1 MAGDLTRQGDTAGRG
16 RAPGK
21 RNPLH
26 NAPVQP
32 RLAPCFFCYDEKGSN
47 MTSVGVRRSRRLGRG
62 GIRRLVPLAA
72 VATAGALLL
81 SACGGSGS
89 DSGGNSKSLT
99 FWISTVPGQDAGWKK
114 MVAQYK
120 KETGVDVK
128 LVNIP
133 YDGYAPKLRN
143 AAQANS
149 LPDVATVPALDP
161 IWSNKLIDLSD
172 IANNK
177 SNKINANF
185 LAKDSSGKVLAIPSD
200 VTASGMFIN
209 KTLFEKAGVA
219 VPTSPQDTWTW
230 TDFIKAADEVRE
242 KTKAKYSLTFDQ
254 SPSRLRAMVYE
265 MGGKYV
271 HADSSGKF
279 SVDAA
284 TKKAVDYFVGLNDDK
299 TMPKSVWT
307 SGADP
312 SAMFQSGDV
321 VAYWSGVWQVP
332 AFAESIKKFE
342 WASVPTPAQPVQASD
357 VNSGGMTVGFNNNAD
372 AATAATKFLTWLYE
386 PAHYQAL
393 CEASGFLPVESGL
406 NPKYPFK
413 SEAAQAAFKLYNE
426 SIPLYDP
433 ISGYFNSA
441 QTNWVLKGK
450 SLTEDPT
457 KTELGKAINGQQ
469 SADKALENIVAGYN
483 QQVGG

>member
-1 MAGDLTRQGDTAGRG
+1 
-16 RAPGK
+16 
-21 RNPLH
+21 
-26 NAPVQP
+26 
-32 RLAPCFFCYDEKGSN
+32 
-47 MTSVGVRRSRRLGRG
+47 MTTVGVRRSSRLGRG
-62 GIRRLVPLAA
+62 GMRRLVPLAA

-81 SACGGSGS
+81 SACGGGS
-89 DSGGNSKSLT
+89 DSGGTSKSLT

-133 YDGYAPKLRN
+133 YEGYTTKLNN

-149 LPDVATVPALDP
+149 LPDVAAVPALDP
-161 IWSNKLIDLSD
+161 IWSSKLLDLSS

-177 SNKINANF
+177 TNNINANF

-209 KTLFEKAGVA
+209 KSLFEKAGVA
-219 VPTSPQDTWTW
+219 FPTSPQKTWTW
-230 TDFIKAADEVRE
+230 DDFIKAANTVRE

-265 MGGKYV
+265 MGGQYV
-271 HADSSGKF
+271 HADDSGKF

-284 TKKAVDYFVGLNDDK
+284 TKKAVNYFVGLNDDK

-332 AFAESIKKFE
+332 AFAESVKKFE

-357 VNSGGMTVGFNNNAD
+357 VNSGGLTVGFNNNAD
-372 AATAATKFLTWLYE
+372 AADAATKFLSWQFE

-406 NPKYPFK
+406 TPKYPFK
-413 SEAAQAAFKLYNE
+413 SEAAQAAYRLYNE
-426 SIPLYDP
+426 SIPLYAP
-433 ISGYFNSA
+433 ISGYFGTA
-441 QTNWVLKGK
+441 QTDWVLKGK
-450 SLTEDPT
+450 TLTEDPT

-469 SADKALENIVAGYN
+469 SADKALDNIVAGYN

>member
-1 MAGDLTRQGDTAGRG
+1 MI
-16 RAPGK
+16 
-21 RNPLH
+21 
-26 NAPVQP
+26 
-32 RLAPCFFCYDEKGSN
+32 
-47 MTSVGVRRSRRLGRG
+47 SVGVRRSRRLGRG
-62 GIRRLVPLAA
+62 GIRRVVPLAA

-81 SACGGSGS
+81 SACGGSESG
-89 DSGGNSKSLT
+89 SGGTSKSLT

-120 KETGVDVK
+120 KEAGVSIK

-133 YDGYAPKLRN
+133 YEGYTTKLRN
-143 AAQANS
+143 SAQANS
-149 LPDVATVPALDP
+149 LPDVAAVPALDP
-161 IWSNKLIDLSD
+161 IWSNKLLDLSS
-172 IANNK
+172 IANDK
-177 SNKINANF
+177 SNNINANF
-185 LAKDSSGKVLAIPSD
+185 LAKDSSGKVLSIPSD

-209 KTLFEKAGVA
+209 KTLFEKAGVSF
-219 VPTSPQDTWTW
+219 PTSPQKTWTW
-230 TDFIKAADEVRE
+230 TEFLKAADEVRE

-265 MGGKYV
+265 LGGKYV

-284 TKKAVDYFVGLNDDK
+284 TRKAVKRFVEMNDDK

-321 VAYWSGVWQVP
+321 VAYWSGVWQVA

-342 WASVPTPAQPVQASD
+342 WASVPTPAEPVQASD
-357 VNSGGMTVGFNNNAD
+357 VNSGGMVVGFNNNGD
-372 AATAATKFLTWLYE
+372 AATATNKFISWLYKPDNYRE
-386 PAHYQAL
+386 L

-406 NPKYPFK
+406 NPQYPFK

-426 SIPLYDP
+426 SIPLYAP
-433 ISGYFNSA
+433 ISGYFNTA

-450 SLTEDPT
+450 SLADDPT

-469 SADKALENIVAGYN
+469 PVDKALDNIVDGYN

>member
-1 MAGDLTRQGDTAGRG
+1 
-16 RAPGK
+16 
-21 RNPLH
+21 
-26 NAPVQP
+26 
-32 RLAPCFFCYDEKGSN
+32 
-47 MTSVGVRRSRRLGRG
+47 MTIVGVRRSRRLGRG
-62 GIRRLVPLAA
+62 GIRRLAPLAA

-81 SACGGSGS
+81 SACGSDGS
-89 DSGGNSKSLT
+89 SGGTSKSLT

-114 MVAQYK
+114 LVAQYK
-120 KETGVDVK
+120 KEAGVDVK

-133 YDGYAPKLRN
+133 YDGYTTKLKN

-149 LPDVATVPALDP
+149 LPDVAAVPALDP
-161 IWSNKLIDLSD
+161 IWSAKLIDLSS
-172 IANNK
+172 IANDK
-177 SNKINANF
+177 TNKINANF
-185 LAKDSSGKVLAIPSD
+185 LAKDSSGKVLSIPSD

-209 KTLFEKAGVA
+209 KSLFEKAKVPF
-219 VPTSPQDTWTW
+219 PTSPSKTWTW
-230 TDFIKAADEVRE
+230 TEFIAAANKVRE
-242 KTKAKYSLTFDQ
+242 KTGAKYSLTFDQ

-279 SVDAA
+279 SVDEP
-284 TKKAVDYFVGLNDDK
+284 TKKAVNYFVGLNDDK

-321 VAYWSGVWQVP
+321 VAFWSGVWQV
-332 AFAESIKKFE
+332 ANFADGIKKFD

-357 VNSGGMTVGFNNNAD
+357 VNSGGMMVGFNNNGD
-372 AATAATKFLTWLYE
+372 AAAAATKFMSWLYE
-386 PAHYQAL
+386 PDHYREL
-393 CEASGFLPVESGL
+393 CETSGFLPVESGL
-406 NPKYPFK
+406 NPKYPFT

-426 SIPLYDP
+426 EIPLYAP
-433 ISGYFNSA
+433 ISGYFNGA

-483 QQVGG
+483 QQVGGGS

>member
-1 MAGDLTRQGDTAGRG
+1 
-16 RAPGK
+16 
-21 RNPLH
+21 
-26 NAPVQP
+26 
-32 RLAPCFFCYDEKGSN
+32 
-47 MTSVGVRRSRRLGRG
+47 MTNVGVRRSRRLGG
-62 GIRRLVPLAA
+62 GIGRLVPLAA

-81 SACGGSGS
+81 SACGSGS
-89 DSGGNSKSLT
+89 DSGGTSKSLT

-120 KETGVDVK
+120 KETGVSVK

-133 YDGYAPKLRN
+133 YDGYATKLHN

-149 LPDVATVPALDP
+149 LPDVAAVPALDP
-161 IWSNKLIDLSD
+161 IWSSKLIDLSS

-177 SNKINANF
+177 TNKINANF
-185 LAKDSSGKVLAIPSD
+185 LAKDSSGRVLSIPSD
-200 VTASGMFIN
+200 VTASGLYIN
-209 KTLFEKAGVA
+209 KSLFEKAGVSF
-219 VPTSPQDTWTW
+219 PTSPRNTWTW

-265 MGGKYV
+265 MGGQYV
-271 HADSSGKF
+271 HADDSGKF
-279 SVDAA
+279 SVDDA
-284 TKKAVDYFVGLNDDK
+284 TKKAVNTFVGWNDDK

-372 AATAATKFLTWLYE
+372 ASAAATKFLSWLYE

-426 SIPLYDP
+426 SIPLYAP
-433 ISGYFNSA
+433 ISGYFNGA

>member
-1 MAGDLTRQGDTAGRG
+1 LLLQR
-16 RAPGK
+16 P
-21 RNPLH
+21 
-26 NAPVQP
+26 
-32 RLAPCFFCYDEKGSN
+32 APCSVRYDEKGSK

-62 GIRRLVPLAA
+62 IRRVVPLAA

-81 SACGGSGS
+81 SACGSGSGS
-89 DSGGNSKSLT
+89 SGGNSKSLT

-114 MVAQYK
+114 LVAQYK
-120 KETGVDVK
+120 KEKGVSVK

-133 YDGYAPKLRN
+133 YDGYTTKLHN
-143 AAQANS
+143 GAQANS
-149 LPDVATVPALDP
+149 LPDVAAVPALDP
-161 IWSNKLIDLSD
+161 IWSSKLIDLSS

-177 SNKINANF
+177 SNSINANF
-185 LAKDSSGKVLAIPSD
+185 LAKDSSGKVLSIPSD
-200 VTASGMFIN
+200 VTASGLFIN
-209 KTLFEKAGVA
+209 KSLFEKAK
-219 VPTSPQDTWTW
+219 VPFPASPDKTWTW
-230 TDFIKAADEVRE
+230 DDFIKAANKVRE
-242 KTKAKYSLTFDQ
+242 KTGVKYSLTFDQ

-284 TKKAVDYFVGLNDDK
+284 TKKAVNTFVGWNDNK

-321 VAYWSGVWQVP
+321 VAYWSGVWQVA
-332 AFAESIKKFE
+332 AFSDSIKKFD

-357 VNSGGMTVGFNNNAD
+357 VNAGGMMVGFNNNGD
-372 AATAATKFLTWLYE
+372 AATAAKKFLSWVYE
-386 PAHYQAL
+386 PDHYREL
-393 CEASGFLPVESGL
+393 CEASGFLPVENGL
-406 NPKYPFK
+406 NPKYPFT

-426 SIPLYDP
+426 EIPLYAP
-433 ISGYFNSA
+433 ISGYFNTA
-441 QTNWVLKGK
+441 QTDWVLKGK
-450 SLTEDPT
+450 SLTTDPT

-469 SADKALENIVAGYN
+469 SADKALQNIVDGYN
-483 QQVGG
+483 QQVGGAS

>member
-1 MAGDLTRQGDTAGRG
+1 MI
-16 RAPGK
+16 
-21 RNPLH
+21 
-26 NAPVQP
+26 
-32 RLAPCFFCYDEKGSN
+32 
-47 MTSVGVRRSRRLGRG
+47 SVGVRRSRRLGRG
-62 GIRRLVPLAA
+62 GVRRVVPLAA
-72 VATAGALLL
+72 AATAGALLL
-81 SACGGSGS
+81 SACGSGSGS
-89 DSGGNSKSLT
+89 GGSEKSLT

-120 KETGVDVK
+120 KEAGVSVK

-133 YDGYAPKLRN
+133 YDGYPAKLHN

-149 LPDVATVPALDP
+149 LPDVAAVPALDP
-161 IWSNKLIDLSD
+161 IWANKLIDLSS
-172 IANNK
+172 IANDK
-177 SNKINANF
+177 SYRINANF
-185 LAKDSSGKVLAIPSD
+185 VAKDPSGKVLSIPSD
-200 VTASGMFIN
+200 ITASGLFVN
-209 KTLFEKAGVA
+209 KSLFEKAGVA
-219 VPTSPQDTWTW
+219 FPSSPEKTWTW
-230 TDFIKAADEVRE
+230 TEFIKAADKVRD
-242 KTKAKYSLTFDQ
+242 KTGAKYSLTFDQ

-265 MGGKYV
+265 LGGKYV
-271 HADSSGKF
+271 HADSSGTF

-284 TKKAVDYFVGLNDDK
+284 TRKAVKRFVGLNDDK

-342 WASVPTPAQPVQASD
+342 WASVPTPAEPVQASD
-357 VNSGGMTVGFNNNAD
+357 VNSGGMMVGFNNNE
-372 AATAATKFLTWLYE
+372 AAAGAAKKFMSWLYE
-386 PAHYQAL
+386 PDHYREL

-406 NPKYPFK
+406 NPKYPFT

-426 SIPLYDP
+426 EIPLYAP
-433 ISGYFNSA
+433 ISGYFNTA

-457 KTELGKAINGQQ
+457 KTEIGKAINGQQ
-469 SADKALENIVAGYN
+469 SVDKALDNIVAGYN
-483 QQVGG
+483 QQVGGGS

>member
-1 MAGDLTRQGDTAGRG
+1 
-16 RAPGK
+16 
-21 RNPLH
+21 
-26 NAPVQP
+26 
-32 RLAPCFFCYDEKGSN
+32 
-47 MTSVGVRRSRRLGRG
+47 MTTVGVRRSRRLGRG
-62 GIRRLVPLAA
+62 AIGRLVPLAA

-81 SACGGSGS
+81 SACGSGS
-89 DSGGNSKSLT
+89 DSGGTSKSLT

-114 MVAQYK
+114 MVAQYE
-120 KETGVDVK
+120 KETGVKVK

-133 YDGYAPKLRN
+133 YDGYTTKLHN

-177 SNKINANF
+177 TNKINANF
-185 LAKDSSGKVLAIPSD
+185 VAKDSSGKVLSIPSD

-209 KTLFEKAGVA
+209 KSLFEKAGVSF
-219 VPTSPQDTWTW
+219 PTSPSKTWTW
-230 TDFIKAADEVRE
+230 KEFIAAANKVRE
-242 KTKAKYSLTFDQ
+242 KTGAKYSLTFDQ

-271 HADSSGKF
+271 HADDSGKF

-284 TKKAVDYFVGLNDDK
+284 TKKAVNTFVGWNDDK

-332 AFAESIKKFE
+332 AFAESIKKFD

-372 AATAATKFLTWLYE
+372 AATAAQKFLSWLYE

-393 CEASGFLPVESGL
+393 CEASGFLPVETGL
-406 NPKYPFK
+406 TPKYPFK

-483 QQVGG
+483 QQVGGAS

>member
-1 MAGDLTRQGDTAGRG
+1 MI
-16 RAPGK
+16 
-21 RNPLH
+21 
-26 NAPVQP
+26 
-32 RLAPCFFCYDEKGSN
+32 
-47 MTSVGVRRSRRLGRG
+47 SVGVRRSRRLGSG
-62 GIRRLVPLAA
+62 GIRRVIPLAA

-81 SACGGSGS
+81 SACGSGSG
-89 DSGGNSKSLT
+89 SGGNSKSLT

-114 MVAQYK
+114 VVAQYK
-120 KETGVDVK
+120 KEAGVSVK

-133 YDGYAPKLRN
+133 YDGYATKLHN

-149 LPDVATVPALDP
+149 LPDVAAVPALDP
-161 IWSNKLIDLSD
+161 IWSNKLIDLSS
-172 IANNK
+172 IANKK

-185 LAKDSSGKVLAIPSD
+185 LAKDSSGKVLSIPSD
-200 VTASGMFIN
+200 VTASGLFIN
-209 KTLFEKAGVA
+209 KTLFKKAGVSF
-219 VPTSPQDTWTW
+219 PSSPQKTWTW
-230 TDFIKAADEVRE
+230 TDFIKAADKVRE
-242 KTKAKYSLTFDQ
+242 KTGAKYSLTFDQ

-265 MGGKYV
+265 LGGKYV

-284 TKKAVDYFVGLNDDK
+284 TKKAVNYFVGLNDDK

-332 AFAESIKKFE
+332 AFAESIKKFD
-342 WASVPTPAQPVQASD
+342 WASVPTPAEPVQASD
-357 VNSGGMTVGFNNNAD
+357 VNSGGMMVGFNNNGA
-372 AATAATKFLTWLYE
+372 AATAATKFMSWLYE
-386 PAHYQAL
+386 PDHYREL

-406 NPKYPFK
+406 NPKYPFT

-426 SIPLYDP
+426 EIPLYAP
-433 ISGYFNSA
+433 ISGYFNTA

-450 SLTEDPT
+450 SLPDDPT
-457 KTELGKAINGQQ
+457 KAEIGKAINGQQ
-469 SADKALENIVAGYN
+469 SVGKALDTIVSVYN

>member
-1 MAGDLTRQGDTAGRG
+1 
-16 RAPGK
+16 
-21 RNPLH
+21 
-26 NAPVQP
+26 
-32 RLAPCFFCYDEKGSN
+32 
-47 MTSVGVRRSRRLGRG
+47 MTNVGVRRSRRLGRG
-62 GIRRLVPLAA
+62 GIRRVVPLAA

-89 DSGGNSKSLT
+89 SSGGTSKSLT

-114 MVAQYK
+114 LVAQYK
-120 KETGVDVK
+120 KEAGVKVK

-133 YDGYAPKLRN
+133 YDGYTTKLHN

-149 LPDVATVPALDP
+149 LPDVAAVPALDP
-161 IWSNKLIDLSD
+161 IWSNKLVDLSS

-177 SNKINANF
+177 ANNINANF
-185 LAKDSSGKVLAIPSD
+185 LAKDSSGKVLSIPSD
-200 VTASGMFIN
+200 VTASGLFIN
-209 KTLFEKAGVA
+209 KSLFEKAGVSF
-219 VPTSPQDTWTW
+219 PTSPDKTWTW
-230 TDFIKAADEVRE
+230 TDFIKAANKVRA
-242 KTKAKYSLTFDQ
+242 KTGAKYSLTFDQ

-265 MGGKYV
+265 LGGKYV

-284 TKKAVDYFVGLNDDK
+284 TKKAVNTFVGWNDDK

-321 VAYWSGVWQVP
+321 VAYWSGVWQVA
-332 AFAESIKKFE
+332 AFSESIKKFD
-342 WASVPTPAQPVQASD
+342 WASVPTPAEPVQASD
-357 VNSGGMTVGFNNNAD
+357 VNSGGMMVGFNNNGA
-372 AATAATKFLTWLYE
+372 AATAAKKFMSWLYE
-386 PAHYQAL
+386 PAHYTEL
-393 CEASGFLPVESGL
+393 CAASGFLPVESGL
-406 NPKYPFK
+406 TPKYPFK
-413 SEAAQAAFKLYNE
+413 SEAAQAAFKLYNQE
-426 SIPLYDP
+426 IPLYAP
-433 ISGYFNSA
+433 ISGYFNGA

-483 QQVGG
+483 QQVGGAS

>member
-1 MAGDLTRQGDTAGRG
+1 
-16 RAPGK
+16 
-21 RNPLH
+21 
-26 NAPVQP
+26 
-32 RLAPCFFCYDEKGSN
+32 

-81 SACGGSGS
+81 SACGSS
-89 DSGGNSKSLT
+89 DSGGTSKSLT

-114 MVAQYK
+114 LVAQYK
-120 KETGVDVK
+120 KEAGVSVK

-133 YDGYAPKLRN
+133 YDGYSTKLHN

-149 LPDVATVPALDP
+149 LPDVAAVPALDP
-161 IWSNKLIDLSD
+161 IWSNKLLDLGSV
-172 IANNK
+172 ANKK

-185 LAKDSSGKVLAIPSD
+185 LAKDSSGKVLSIPSD
-200 VTASGMFIN
+200 VTASGLFIN
-209 KTLFEKAGVA
+209 KSLFKKAGVSF
-219 VPTSPQDTWTW
+219 PTSPQKTWTW
-230 TDFIKAADEVRE
+230 TDFIKAANKVRE
-242 KTKAKYSLTFDQ
+242 KTGVKYSLTFDQ

-279 SVDAA
+279 SVDSA
-284 TKKAVDYFVGLNDDK
+284 TKKAVNTFVGWNDNK

-321 VAYWSGVWQVP
+321 VAYWSGVWQVA
-332 AFAESIKKFE
+332 AFADSIKKFD

-357 VNSGGMTVGFNNNAD
+357 VNSGGMMVGFNNNGD
-372 AATAATKFLTWLYE
+372 AATAAQKFLSWIYE
-386 PAHYQAL
+386 PDHYREL
-393 CEASGFLPVESGL
+393 CEASGFLPVENEL
-406 NPKYPFK
+406 NPKYPFT

-426 SIPLYDP
+426 EIPLYAP

-450 SLTEDPT
+450 SLPDDPT
-457 KTELGKAINGQQ
+457 KAELGKAINGQQ
-469 SADKALENIVAGYN
+469 SVGKALDNVVSVYN

>member
-1 MAGDLTRQGDTAGRG
+1 M
-16 RAPGK
+16 
-21 RNPLH
+21 
-26 NAPVQP
+26 
-32 RLAPCFFCYDEKGSN
+32 
-47 MTSVGVRRSRRLGRG
+47 
-62 GIRRLVPLAA
+62 
-72 VATAGALLL
+72 
-81 SACGGSGS
+81 
-89 DSGGNSKSLT
+89 
-99 FWISTVPGQDAGWKK
+99 
-114 MVAQYK
+114 
-120 KETGVDVK
+120 
-128 LVNIP
+128 
-133 YDGYAPKLRN
+133 
-143 AAQANS
+143 
-149 LPDVATVPALDP
+149 
-161 IWSNKLIDLSD
+161 
-172 IANNK
+172 
-177 SNKINANF
+177 
-185 LAKDSSGKVLAIPSD
+185 AKDSSGKVLSIPSD

-209 KTLFEKAGVA
+209 KSLFEKAGVEY
-219 VPTSPQDTWTW
+219 PTSPDKTWTW
-230 TDFIKAADEVRE
+230 DEFIKAANTVRE
-242 KTKAKYSLTFDQ
+242 KTDAKYSLTFDQ

-271 HADSSGKF
+271 HADDSGKF

-284 TKKAVDYFVGLNDDK
+284 TKKAVNTFVGWNDDK

-332 AFAESIKKFE
+332 AFADSIKKFE

-372 AATAATKFLTWLYE
+372 ASKAATKFLSWLYE
-386 PAHYQAL
+386 PAHYKAL

-406 NPKYPFK
+406 NPTYPFK

-426 SIPLYDP
+426 EIPLYDP
-433 ISGYFNSA
+433 ISGYFNGA

-469 SADKALENIVAGYN
+469 SADKALQNIVDGYN

>member
-1 MAGDLTRQGDTAGRG
+1 
-16 RAPGK
+16 
-21 RNPLH
+21 
-26 NAPVQP
+26 
-32 RLAPCFFCYDEKGSN
+32 
-47 MTSVGVRRSRRLGRG
+47 MTNVGVRRSRRLGRG
-62 GIRRLVPLAA
+62 GIGRLVPLAA

-81 SACGGSGS
+81 SACGSGS
-89 DSGGNSKSLT
+89 DSGGTSKSLT

-120 KETGVDVK
+120 KETGVNVK

-133 YDGYAPKLRN
+133 YDGYTTKLHN

-149 LPDVATVPALDP
+149 LPDVAAVPALDP
-161 IWSNKLIDLSD
+161 IWSSKLIDLKS
-172 IANNK
+172 IADNK
-177 SNKINANF
+177 TNKINANF
-185 LAKDSSGKVLAIPSD
+185 IAKDSSGKVLAIPSD
-200 VTASGMFIN
+200 VTASGLYIN
-209 KTLFEKAGVA
+209 KSLFEKAGVSF
-219 VPTSPQDTWTW
+219 PTSPDKTWTW

-242 KTKAKYSLTFDQ
+242 KAGAKYSLTFDQ

-265 MGGKYV
+265 MGGQYV

-284 TKKAVDYFVGLNDDK
+284 TKKAVNTFVGWNDDK

-372 AATAATKFLTWLYE
+372 AATAATKFLSWLYE

-413 SEAAQAAFKLYNE
+413 SAAAQAAFKLYNE
-426 SIPLYDP
+426 SIPLYAP
-433 ISGYFNSA
+433 ISGYFNGA

>member
-1 MAGDLTRQGDTAGRG
+1 
-16 RAPGK
+16 
-21 RNPLH
+21 
-26 NAPVQP
+26 
-32 RLAPCFFCYDEKGSN
+32 
-47 MTSVGVRRSRRLGRG
+47 MTTVGVRRSRRLGRG

-72 VATAGALLL
+72 VASAGALLL
-81 SACGGSGS
+81 SACGSDGS
-89 DSGGNSKSLT
+89 SGGTSKSLT

-120 KETGVDVK
+120 KEAGVDVK

-133 YDGYAPKLRN
+133 YDGYTTKLKN

-149 LPDVATVPALDP
+149 LPDVAAVPSLDP
-161 IWSNKLIDLSD
+161 IWSGKLLDLKSIVDNK
-172 IANNK
+172 A
-177 SNKINANF
+177 NKINTNF

-209 KTLFEKAGVA
+209 KTLFKQAGVA
-219 VPTSPQDTWTW
+219 FPTSPQKTWTW
-230 TDFIKAADEVRE
+230 TDFIKAANEVRE
-242 KTKAKYSLTFDQ
+242 KTHAKYSLTFDQ

-271 HADSSGKF
+271 HADSAGKF
-279 SVDAA
+279 SVDDA
-284 TKKAVDYFVGLNDDK
+284 TKKAVNYFVGLNDDK

-321 VAYWSGVWQVP
+321 VAYWSGVWQV
-332 AFAESIKKFE
+332 ASFAESIKKFE

-357 VNSGGMTVGFNNNAD
+357 VNSGGMMVGFNNNGD
-372 AATAATKFLTWLYE
+372 AATAATKFMSWLYE
-386 PAHYQAL
+386 PDHYRVL
-393 CEASGFLPVESGL
+393 CETSGFLPVESGL
-406 NPKYPFK
+406 NPKYPFT

-426 SIPLYDP
+426 EIPLYAP
-433 ISGYFNSA
+433 ISGYFNGA
-441 QTNWVLKGK
+441 QTDWVLKGK
-450 SLTEDPT
+450 SITEDPT

-483 QQVGG
+483 QQVGGGS

>member
-1 MAGDLTRQGDTAGRG
+1 
-16 RAPGK
+16 
-21 RNPLH
+21 
-26 NAPVQP
+26 
-32 RLAPCFFCYDEKGSN
+32 

-62 GIRRLVPLAA
+62 GIRRVVPLAA

-81 SACGGSGS
+81 SACGSGS
-89 DSGGNSKSLT
+89 DSGGNAKSLT
-99 FWISTVPGQDAGWKK
+99 FWISTVPGQDAGWKNA
-114 MVAQYK
+114 VAQYK

-133 YDGYAPKLRN
+133 YDGYPTKLHN

-161 IWSNKLIDLSD
+161 IWSSKLIDLSS
-172 IANNK
+172 IANDK

-200 VTASGMFIN
+200 VTASGLYIN
-209 KTLFEKAGVA
+209 KTLFEKAGVTF
-219 VPTSPQDTWTW
+219 PTSPQKTWTW
-230 TDFIKAADEVRE
+230 TDFIKAADTVRE

-279 SVDAA
+279 SVDEA
-284 TKKAVDYFVGLNDDK
+284 TKKAVNTFVGWNDDK

-357 VNSGGMTVGFNNNAD
+357 VNSGGLTVGFNNNGE
-372 AATAATKFLTWLYE
+372 AATAASKFLSWLYE

-406 NPKYPFK
+406 NPKYPFT
-413 SEAAQAAFKLYNE
+413 SPAAQAAFKLYNE
-426 SIPLYDP
+426 SIPLYAP
-433 ISGYFNSA
+433 ISGYFNTA

-457 KTELGKAINGQQ
+457 KAELGKAINGQQ
-469 SADKALENIVAGYN
+469 SPDKALENIVAGYN

>member
-1 MAGDLTRQGDTAGRG
+1 
-16 RAPGK
+16 
-21 RNPLH
+21 
-26 NAPVQP
+26 
-32 RLAPCFFCYDEKGSN
+32 
-47 MTSVGVRRSRRLGRG
+47 MTTVGVRRSRRLGRG

-72 VATAGALLL
+72 GAAAGALLL
-81 SACGGSGS
+81 SACGSGS
-89 DSGGNSKSLT
+89 DSGGTSKSLT

-114 MVAQYK
+114 VVADYK
-120 KETGVDVK
+120 KDAGVSVK

-133 YDGYAPKLRN
+133 YDGYTTKLHN

-149 LPDVATVPALDP
+149 LPDVAAVPALDP
-161 IWSNKLIDLSD
+161 IWSSKLIDLAS

-177 SNKINANF
+177 ANKINANF

-200 VTASGMFIN
+200 VTASGLYIN
-209 KTLFEKAGVA
+209 KSLFEKAGVA
-219 VPTSPQDTWTW
+219 FPASPDKTWTW
-230 TDFIKAADEVRE
+230 TDFIAAANKVRE

-265 MGGKYV
+265 MGGQYV

-279 SVDAA
+279 SVDEA
-284 TKKAVDYFVGLNDDK
+284 TKKAVNTFVGWNDDK

-357 VNSGGMTVGFNNNAD
+357 VNNGGNVVGFNNNAD
-372 AATAATKFLTWLYE
+372 ASAAAKKFLSWLYE

-406 NPKYPFK
+406 NPKYPFT

-426 SIPLYDP
+426 SIPLYAP
-433 ISGYFNSA
+433 ISGYFNGA

>member
-1 MAGDLTRQGDTAGRG
+1 
-16 RAPGK
+16 
-21 RNPLH
+21 
-26 NAPVQP
+26 
-32 RLAPCFFCYDEKGSN
+32 
-47 MTSVGVRRSRRLGRG
+47 MTTVGVRRSRRLGRG
-62 GIRRLVPLAA
+62 GMRRLVPLAA

-81 SACGGSGS
+81 SACGSGS
-89 DSGGNSKSLT
+89 ESGGTSKSLT

-114 MVAQYK
+114 MVAQYE
-120 KETGVDVK
+120 KETGVKVK

-133 YDGYAPKLRN
+133 YDGYTTKLHN

-149 LPDVATVPALDP
+149 LPDVAAVPALDP
-161 IWSNKLIDLSD
+161 IWSNKLIDLSS
-172 IANNK
+172 IANDK
-177 SNKINANF
+177 TNKINANF
-185 LAKDSSGKVLAIPSD
+185 LAKDSSGKVLSIPSD

-209 KTLFEKAGVA
+209 KSLFEKAGVSF
-219 VPTSPQDTWTW
+219 PTSPDKTWTW
-230 TDFIKAADEVRE
+230 TDFIKAANEVRE

-271 HADSSGKF
+271 HADDSGKF

-284 TKKAVDYFVGLNDDK
+284 TKKAVNTFVGWNDDK

-357 VNSGGMTVGFNNNAD
+357 VNSGGMTVGFDNNAD
-372 AATAATKFLTWLYE
+372 ASAAAKKFLSWLYE
-386 PAHYQAL
+386 PDHYRAL

-413 SEAAQAAFKLYNE
+413 SEAAQAAYKLYNE

-441 QTNWVLKGK
+441 QTSWVLKGK

-469 SADKALENIVAGYN
+469 SADKALENIVASYN

>member
-1 MAGDLTRQGDTAGRG
+1 
-16 RAPGK
+16 
-21 RNPLH
+21 
-26 NAPVQP
+26 
-32 RLAPCFFCYDEKGSN
+32 
-47 MTSVGVRRSRRLGRG
+47 MTTVGVRRSRRLGRG
-62 GIRRLVPLAA
+62 GIGRLVPLAA
-72 VATAGALLL
+72 IATAGGLLL
-81 SACGGSGS
+81 SACGGGS
-89 DSGGNSKSLT
+89 DSGGTSKSLT

-114 MVAQYK
+114 MVAQYE
-120 KETGVDVK
+120 KETGVKVK

-133 YDGYAPKLRN
+133 YDGYDAKLRN

-149 LPDVATVPALDP
+149 LPDVAAVPKLDP
-161 IWSNKLIDLSD
+161 IWSNKLIDLKD

-177 SNKINANF
+177 TNKINGNF
-185 LAKDSSGKVLAIPSD
+185 VAKDSSGKVLSIPSD

-209 KTLFEKAGVA
+209 KSLFEKAGVSY
-219 VPTSPQDTWTW
+219 PTSPQKTWTW
-230 TDFIKAADEVRE
+230 TEFIKAANKVRE
-242 KTKAKYSLTFDQ
+242 KTDAKYSLTFDQ

-271 HADSSGKF
+271 HADDSGKF

-284 TKKAVDYFVGLNDDK
+284 TKKAVNTFVGWNDDK

-372 AATAATKFLTWLYE
+372 AATAANKFLSWLYE
-386 PAHYQAL
+386 PDHYQAL

-469 SADKALENIVAGYN
+469 SAAKALENIVAGYN

>member
-1 MAGDLTRQGDTAGRG
+1 
-16 RAPGK
+16 
-21 RNPLH
+21 
-26 NAPVQP
+26 
-32 RLAPCFFCYDEKGSN
+32 
-47 MTSVGVRRSRRLGRG
+47 MTNVGVRRSRRLGRG
-62 GIRRLVPLAA
+62 MRRMVPLAA
-72 VATAGALLL
+72 VASAGALLL
-81 SACGGSGS
+81 TACGGGS
-89 DSGGNSKSLT
+89 DSGGTSKSLT

-120 KETGVDVK
+120 KETGVAVK

-133 YDGYAPKLRN
+133 YDGYTTKLHN

-149 LPDVATVPALDP
+149 LPDVAAVPALDP

-177 SNKINANF
+177 ANKINANF
-185 LAKDSSGKVLAIPSD
+185 VAKDSSGKVLSIPSD

-209 KTLFEKAGVA
+209 KSLFEKAGVDF
-219 VPTSPQDTWTW
+219 PTSPDKTWTW
-230 TDFIKAADEVRE
+230 TDFIKAANEVRE
-242 KTKAKYSLTFDQ
+242 KTDAKYSLTFDQ

-265 MGGKYV
+265 MGGQYV
-271 HADSSGKF
+271 HADDSGKF

-284 TKKAVDYFVGLNDDK
+284 TKKAVNTFVGWNDDK
-299 TMPKSVWT
+299 VMPKSVWT

-332 AFAESIKKFE
+332 AFADSIKKFE

-372 AATAATKFLTWLYE
+372 ASKAATKFLSWLYE
-386 PAHYQAL
+386 PAHYQVL
-393 CEASGFLPVESGL
+393 CETSGFLPVESGL

-433 ISGYFNSA
+433 ISGYFNKA

-469 SADKALENIVAGYN
+469 SSDKALENIVAGYN

>member
-1 MAGDLTRQGDTAGRG
+1 
-16 RAPGK
+16 
-21 RNPLH
+21 
-26 NAPVQP
+26 
-32 RLAPCFFCYDEKGSN
+32 
-47 MTSVGVRRSRRLGRG
+47 MTTVGVRRSRRLGRG
-62 GIRRLVPLAA
+62 GIRRVVPLAA

-81 SACGGSGS
+81 SACGGES

-120 KETGVDVK
+120 KEAGVSIK

-133 YDGYAPKLRN
+133 YEGYTTKLHN

-149 LPDVATVPALDP
+149 LPDVAAVPALDP
-161 IWSNKLIDLSD
+161 IWSNKLIDLSS
-172 IANNK
+172 IANKK
-177 SNKINANF
+177 SNNINANF
-185 LAKDSSGKVLAIPSD
+185 LAKDSSGKVLSIPSD

-209 KTLFEKAGVA
+209 KTLFEKAGVSF
-219 VPTSPQDTWTW
+219 PTSPRKTWTW
-230 TDFIKAADEVRE
+230 TEFVKAADKVRE
-242 KTKAKYSLTFDQ
+242 KTKAKYTLTFDQ

-265 MGGKYV
+265 LGGKYV

-284 TKKAVDYFVGLNDDK
+284 TRKAVKRFVEMNDNK

-332 AFAESIKKFE
+332 AFAESVKKFE
-342 WASVPTPAQPVQASD
+342 WASVPTPAEPVQASD
-357 VNSGGMTVGFNNNAD
+357 VNSGGLMVGFDNNGA
-372 AATAATKFLTWLYE
+372 AATATEKFLSWLYE
-386 PAHYQAL
+386 PDHYREL

-406 NPKYPFK
+406 NPEYPFK

-426 SIPLYDP
+426 SIPLYAP
-433 ISGYFNSA
+433 ISGYFSTA

-469 SADKALENIVAGYN
+469 SVDKALDNIVAGYN

>member
-1 MAGDLTRQGDTAGRG
+1 
-16 RAPGK
+16 
-21 RNPLH
+21 
-26 NAPVQP
+26 
-32 RLAPCFFCYDEKGSN
+32 
-47 MTSVGVRRSRRLGRG
+47 MTTVGVRRSSRLGRG
-62 GIRRLVPLAA
+62 GMRRLAPLAA

-81 SACGGSGS
+81 SACGGGS
-89 DSGGNSKSLT
+89 DSGGTSKSLT

-114 MVAQYK
+114 MVAQYE
-120 KETGVDVK
+120 KETGVKVK

-133 YDGYAPKLRN
+133 YDGYTTKLHN

-149 LPDVATVPALDP
+149 LPDVAAVPALDP
-161 IWSNKLIDLSD
+161 IWSNKLIDLSS

-177 SNKINANF
+177 TNKINANF
-185 LAKDSSGKVLAIPSD
+185 LAKDSSGKVLSIPSD

-209 KTLFEKAGVA
+209 KSLFEKAGVSY
-219 VPTSPQDTWTW
+219 PTSPQKTWTW
-230 TDFIKAADEVRE
+230 TDFIKAANEVRE

-271 HADSSGKF
+271 HADDSGKF
-279 SVDAA
+279 SVDEA
-284 TKKAVDYFVGLNDDK
+284 TKKAVNYFVGLNDDK

-372 AATAATKFLTWLYE
+372 ASAAAKKFLSWLYE

-433 ISGYFNSA
+433 ISGYFSGA

-469 SADKALENIVAGYN
+469 SADKALQNIVDGYN

>member
-1 MAGDLTRQGDTAGRG
+1 
-16 RAPGK
+16 
-21 RNPLH
+21 
-26 NAPVQP
+26 
-32 RLAPCFFCYDEKGSN
+32 
-47 MTSVGVRRSRRLGRG
+47 MTTVGVRRSRRLGRG
-62 GIRRLVPLAA
+62 GIGRLVPLAA
-72 VATAGALLL
+72 VATAGAVLL
-81 SACGGSGS
+81 SACGSGS
-89 DSGGNSKSLT
+89 DSGGTSKSLT

-133 YDGYAPKLRN
+133 YDGYTTKLHN

-149 LPDVATVPALDP
+149 LPDAATVPALDP
-161 IWSNKLIDLSD
+161 IWSNKLIDLSS

-177 SNKINANF
+177 TNKINKNF
-185 LAKDSSGKVLAIPSD
+185 LAKDSSGKVLSIPSD

-209 KTLFEKAGVA
+209 KSLFEKAGVSY
-219 VPTSPQDTWTW
+219 PTSPEKTWTW
-230 TDFIKAADEVRE
+230 TEFIKAANKVRE
-242 KTKAKYSLTFDQ
+242 KTDAKYSLTFDQ

-265 MGGKYV
+265 MGGQYV

-284 TKKAVDYFVGLNDDK
+284 TKKAVNTFVGWNDDK

-357 VNSGGMTVGFNNNAD
+357 VNSGGLTVGFNNNAD
-372 AATAATKFLTWLYE
+372 AAKAATKFLSWLYE

-406 NPKYPFK
+406 TPKYPFK

-426 SIPLYDP
+426 SIPLYAP

-469 SADKALENIVAGYN
+469 SADKALQNIVDGYN

>member
-1 MAGDLTRQGDTAGRG
+1 
-16 RAPGK
+16 
-21 RNPLH
+21 
-26 NAPVQP
+26 
-32 RLAPCFFCYDEKGSN
+32 

-62 GIRRLVPLAA
+62 GIRRVVPLAA

-81 SACGGSGS
+81 SACGS
-89 DSGGNSKSLT
+89 DSGSGGTSKSLT

-120 KETGVDVK
+120 KETGVTIK

-133 YDGYAPKLRN
+133 YEGYTTKLRN
-143 AAQANS
+143 SAQANS
-149 LPDVATVPALDP
+149 LPDVAAVPALDP
-161 IWSNKLIDLSD
+161 IWSNKLIDLSSV
-172 IANNK
+172 ANDKN
-177 SNKINANF
+177 NKINANF
-185 LAKDSSGKVLAIPSD
+185 LAKDSSGKVLSIPSD
-200 VTASGMFIN
+200 VTASGLFIN
-209 KTLFEKAGVA
+209 KSLFEKAGVSY
-219 VPTSPQDTWTW
+219 PTSPQKTWTW
-230 TDFIKAADEVRE
+230 TEFIKAADEVRA

-265 MGGKYV
+265 LGGKYV

-284 TKKAVDYFVGLNDDK
+284 TRKAVKRFVEMNDDK

-321 VAYWSGVWQVP
+321 VAYWSGVWQVA

-342 WASVPTPAQPVQASD
+342 WASVPTPAEPVQASD
-357 VNSGGMTVGFNNNAD
+357 VNSGGMVVGFNNNGD
-372 AATAATKFLTWLYE
+372 AATAANKFISWLYKPDNYRE
-386 PAHYQAL
+386 L

-406 NPKYPFK
+406 NPQYPFK

-433 ISGYFNSA
+433 ISGYFNTA
-441 QTNWVLKGK
+441 QTKWVLKGK
-450 SLTEDPT
+450 SLADDPT

-469 SADKALENIVAGYN
+469 SADKALDNIVAGYN

>member
-1 MAGDLTRQGDTAGRG
+1 
-16 RAPGK
+16 
-21 RNPLH
+21 
-26 NAPVQP
+26 
-32 RLAPCFFCYDEKGSN
+32 
-47 MTSVGVRRSRRLGRG
+47 MTTVGVRRSRRLGRG
-62 GIRRLVPLAA
+62 GMRRLVPLAA

-89 DSGGNSKSLT
+89 SSGGTSKSLT

-120 KETGVDVK
+120 KETGVAVK

-133 YDGYAPKLRN
+133 YDGYDAKLRN

-149 LPDVATVPALDP
+149 LPDVAAVPKLDP
-161 IWSNKLIDLSD
+161 IWSNKLIDLSS

-177 SNKINANF
+177 SNKINGNF
-185 LAKDSSGKVLAIPSD
+185 VAKDSSGKVLSIPSD
-200 VTASGMFIN
+200 ITASGMFIN
-209 KTLFEKAGVA
+209 KSLFEKAGVSY
-219 VPTSPQDTWTW
+219 PTSPSKTWTW
-230 TDFIKAADEVRE
+230 TEFIKAANEVRE
-242 KTKAKYSLTFDQ
+242 KTDAKYSLTFDQ

-284 TKKAVDYFVGLNDDK
+284 TKKAVNTFVGWNDDK

-321 VAYWSGVWQVP
+321 VAYWSGVWQVA
-332 AFAESIKKFE
+332 AFSESIKKFE

-372 AATAATKFLTWLYE
+372 AAKAATEFLSWLYE

-426 SIPLYDP
+426 SIPLYAP

-469 SADKALENIVAGYN
+469 SADKALQNIVDGYN

>member
-1 MAGDLTRQGDTAGRG
+1 
-16 RAPGK
+16 
-21 RNPLH
+21 
-26 NAPVQP
+26 
-32 RLAPCFFCYDEKGSN
+32 
-47 MTSVGVRRSRRLGRG
+47 MTNVGARRSRRLGRG

-81 SACGGSGS
+81 SACGS
-89 DSGGNSKSLT
+89 DSGSGGTSKSLT

-120 KETGVDVK
+120 KEAGVDVK
-128 LVNIP
+128 LVNVP
-133 YDGYAPKLRN
+133 YDGYDAKLRS

-149 LPDVATVPALDP
+149 LPDVASVPKIDP
-161 IWSNKLIDLSD
+161 IWANKLIDLGS

-177 SNKINANF
+177 SNKINGNF
-185 LAKDSSGKVLAIPSD
+185 VAKDSSGKVLAIPSD

-209 KTLFEKAGVA
+209 KSLFEKAGVDY
-219 VPTSPQDTWTW
+219 PTSPDKTWTW
-230 TDFIKAADEVRE
+230 TEFIKAADEVRE
-242 KTKAKYSLTFDQ
+242 KTNAKYSLTFDQ

-271 HADSSGKF
+271 QADDSGKF

-284 TKKAVDYFVGLNDDK
+284 TKKAVNTFVGWNDDK

-321 VAYWSGVWQVP
+321 VAYWSGVWQV
-332 AFAESIKKFE
+332 AAYAESITKFE

-357 VNSGGMTVGFNNNAD
+357 VNSGGMTVGFNNNGD
-372 AATAATKFLTWLYE
+372 AAAAAEKFLSWLYE

-433 ISGYFNSA
+433 VSGYFNTA
-441 QTNWVLKGK
+441 QTSWALKGK
-450 SLTEDPT
+450 TLTEDPT
-457 KTELGKAINGQQ
+457 KVELGKAINGQQ

-483 QQVGG
+483 QQLGGGS